1 MLSRISDLFPA
12 NTHPLTLVSDP
23 DGLLTGE
30 QTLVELN
37 QRGFTVIQETD
48 PVLLRHRVEA
58 ARPINREHP
67 IIVVTTGAL
76 ESLPYDLYESGH
88 WVSLA
93 LHQYFPNLAYPV
105 VRALSAAQLEK
116 LSACQQPSSTLGRRK
131 TVEFIL
137 KHVFELDLDSL
148 AHPAYFVDWLVH
160 FHRELGPFPNEIQ
173 AVLLERLRRFPAYQ
187 DWELS
192 TLLEDKQSLTNFIQT
207 QWGYYVQ
214 TSAGKSLGE
223 ASGEYVLAFES
234 DTGLQ
239 DLLPGLLRRR
249 VITPLPLNEI
259 QVVPEWARMG
269 VIASEESPHDRHQRQ
284 VAALLQNIQDQ
295 VVSQDRENTIEI
307 LGEFSWKQWQYLA
320 LDWADLS
327 SLVYQREH
335 PLDSELRSSY
345 ANLIKIVDDGF
356 LGWLRSRYTP
366 LAAQRLPEPKHVYH
380 IPDYLAYL
388 RGLGE
393 FQKVALI
400 ILDGMSLM
408 DWRVIQPIWS
418 TRHPAW
424 SFQTSMLLAQIPTIT
439 RISRYGIVSGLRPAD
454 HTPDLDHTPMERNL
468 WRAYWS
474 RVGLSDRSVDLQ
486 SIALDRMSLPPEVE
500 NFRLDT
506 LCLIDDTLDRFSHNA
521 SLGTVDQLASLLL
534 WLQPNVD
541 TNSKPLELLIE
552 DFLVRD
558 FTVFLTSDHGHVEA
572 IGFGSPSEG
581 LVAQTRGKRARLYND
596 RRAAERVQIAFPET
610 VLWGEDRLLPEGIY
624 ALMPRSRAA
633 FAPNG
638 EKIVT
643 HGGLTIDEVIVPFVR
658 VDLQKT

>member
-12 NTHPLTLVSDP
+12 NTHLLTLVSDP

-48 PVLLRHRVEA
+48 PVVLRHRIEVA
-58 ARPINREHP
+58 QPINREHP
-67 IIVVTTGAL
+67 VIVVTTGAL

-105 VRALSAAQLEK
+105 VRALNAAQLEK
-116 LSACQQPSSTLGRRK
+116 LSTCQLPSVTFGRRK
-131 TVEFIL
+131 TIEFIL
-137 KHVFELDLDSL
+137 KQVFDLDLESL
-148 AHPAYFVDWLVH
+148 SHPAYFVDWLVR
-160 FHRELGPFPNEIQ
+160 FHRELAPLPNEIQ

-192 TLLEDKQSLTNFIQT
+192 ALLEDKQSLTNFLQT

-269 VIASEESPHDRHQRQ
+269 VIASEETEFDRHRRQ
-284 VAALLQNIQDQ
+284 VANLLQNIQDQ
-295 VVSQDRENTIEI
+295 IITQDHEGAIEFVK
-307 LGEFSWKQWQYLA
+307 EFSWKQWKNLA
-320 LDWADLS
+320 LDWADLT
-327 SLVYQREH
+327 SLVYQPEYT
-335 PLDSELRSSY
+335 LDGELLSNC
-345 ANLIKIVDDGF
+345 AKLIRLIDEGF
-356 LGWLRSRYTP
+356 WGWLNNRYTP

-388 RGLGE
+388 RSLGE

-408 DWRVIQPIWS
+408 DWRGIQPVWS

-424 SFQTSMLLAQIPTIT
+424 SMQTSLLLAQIPTIT

-454 HTPDLDHTPMERNL
+454 HITELDHTPVERSL
-468 WRAYWS
+468 WRAFWS

-486 SIALDRMSLPPEVE
+486 SLALDRMNLPAEVE

-521 SLGTVDQLASLLL
+521 TLGTVDQLASLLL
-534 WLQPNVD
+534 WLQSNVE
-541 TNSKPLELLIE
+541 TNSKPLESLIE
-552 DFLVRD
+552 DLLVRD
-558 FTVFLTSDHGHVEA
+558 FTVFLASDHGHVEA
-572 IGFGSPSEG
+572 TGFGSPSEG
-581 LVAQTRGKRARLYND
+581 LLAQTRGKRARLYND
-596 RRAAERVQIAFPET
+596 RLAAERVQIAFPET
-610 VLWGEDRLLPEGIY
+610 VLWGEDSLLPEGIF

-658 VDLQKT
+658 VELQET

>member
-12 NTHPLTLVSDP
+12 NTHPLTLASDP
-23 DGLLTGE
+23 DGLLSGE

-37 QRGFTVIQETD
+37 QRGFTVVQETD
-48 PVLLRHRVEA
+48 PVVLRHRVEA

-67 IIVVTTGAL
+67 VIVVTTGAL

-93 LHQYFPNLAYPV
+93 LHQYFPNLAYPL

-116 LSACQQPSSTLGRRK
+116 LSACQQPSGTLGRRK

-137 KHVFELDLDSL
+137 KHVFDIDLDSL
-148 AHPAYFVDWLVH
+148 AHPAYFVDWLVR
-160 FHRELGPFPNEIQ
+160 FHRELAPLSEEIQ
-173 AVLLERLRRFPAYQ
+173 AVLLERLRRLPVYQNWDLPA
-187 DWELS
+187 
-192 TLLEDKQSLTNFIQT
+192 LLENQQNLTDFLQT
-207 QWGYYVQ
+207 QWGLYVQ
-214 TSAGKSLGE
+214 TSTLRSLGE
-223 ASGEYVLAFES
+223 AGGEYVLTFES

-259 QVVPEWARMG
+259 PMLPEWARLG
-269 VIASEESPHDRHQRQ
+269 VVASEESALDSHRRQ
-284 VAALLQNIQDQ
+284 VEVLLLNLQDQ
-295 VVSQDRENTIEI
+295 MISVDHGDFIE
-307 LGEFSWKQWQYLA
+307 LAKGFSWKQWQYLA

-335 PLDSELRSSY
+335 PLDGDLLSEY
-345 ANLIKIVDDGF
+345 ARLIKLVDEGF
-356 LGWLRSRYTP
+356 LGWLKSHYTP

-388 RGLGE
+388 RSLGE

-408 DWRVIQPIWS
+408 DWRVIQPVWS

-424 SFQTSMLLAQIPTIT
+424 SMQTSLLLAQIPTIT

-454 HTPDLDHTPMERNL
+454 HVTDLDHTPVERSL
-468 WRAYWS
+468 WRAFWS

-486 SIALDRMSLPPEVE
+486 SLALDRVSLPAEVE

-534 WLQPNVD
+534 WLQHNVEI
-541 TNSKPLELLIE
+541 NSKPLESLIE
-552 DFLVRD
+552 DLLVRD
-558 FTVFLTSDHGHVEA
+558 FTVFLASDHGHVEA
-572 IGFGSPSEG
+572 TGFGSPSEG
-581 LVAQTRGKRARLYND
+581 LLAQTRGKRARLYQD
-596 RRAAERVQIAFPET
+596 RRAALRIKDIFPNT
-610 VLWGEDRLLPEGIY
+610 ILWEQDGLLPEQLY
-624 ALMPRSRAA
+624 ALMPTGRNA
-633 FAPNG
+633 FTIFG
-638 EKIVT
+638 ETVVT
-643 HGGLTIDEVIVPFVR
+643 HGGLTVDEIIVPFI
-658 VDLQKT
+658 QIK

>member
-12 NTHPLTLVSDP
+12 NTHLLTLVSDP

-48 PVLLRHRVEA
+48 PVVLRHRVED
-58 ARPINREHP
+58 ARPINLEHP
-67 IIVVTTGAL
+67 VIVVTSGAL

-105 VRALSAAQLEK
+105 VRALDGAQLEK

-131 TVEFIL
+131 TVEYIL
-137 KHVFELDLDSL
+137 NHVFDIDLDSL
-148 AHPAYFVDWLVH
+148 AHPAYFVDWLVR
-160 FHRELGPFPNEIQ
+160 FHRELGPLPNEIL
-173 AVLLERLRRFPAYQ
+173 AVLLERLRRLPVYQNWDLPA
-187 DWELS
+187 
-192 TLLEDKQSLTNFIQT
+192 LLENQQNLTNFLQT
-207 QWGYYVQ
+207 QWGLYVQ
-214 TSAGKSLGE
+214 TSSGKSLGE

-269 VIASEESPHDRHQRQ
+269 VIASEESDFDRHLRQ

-295 VVSQDRENTIEI
+295 VVSHDRENIIEI

-320 LDWADLS
+320 LDWADLT
-327 SLVYQREH
+327 SLVYQPEHTLDRE
-335 PLDSELRSSY
+335 LLLNY
-345 ANLIKIVDDGF
+345 AKLVRLIDEGF
-356 LGWLRSRYTP
+356 WGWLNNRYTP

-388 RGLGE
+388 RSLGE
-393 FQKVALI
+393 LQKVALI

-408 DWRVIQPIWS
+408 DWRVIQPILS
-418 TRHPAW
+418 TRHPTW
-424 SFQTSMLLAQIPTIT
+424 SIQTSVLLAQIPTIT

-454 HTPDLDHTPMERNL
+454 HITDLDRTPVERNL
-468 WRAYWS
+468 WRAFWS
-474 RVGLSDRSVDLQ
+474 RAGLSDRSVDLQ
-486 SIALDRMSLPPEVE
+486 SIALDRISLPPEVE

-534 WLQPNVD
+534 WLQPNVE
-541 TNSKPLELLIE
+541 TNSKPLELLI
-552 DFLVRD
+552 DDLLVRD
-558 FTVFLTSDHGHVEA
+558 FTVFLASDHGHVEA

-610 VLWGEDRLLPEGIY
+610 VLWGEDSLLPEGIF

-633 FAPNG
+633 FAPSG

-658 VDLQKT
+658 VELQET

>member
-12 NTHPLTLVSDP
+12 NTHLLTLVSDP

-48 PVLLRHRVEA
+48 PVVLRHRIDVSQ
-58 ARPINREHP
+58 PMNREHP
-67 IIVVTTGAL
+67 VIVVTTGAL

-105 VRALSAAQLEK
+105 VRALNAAQLEK
-116 LSACQQPSSTLGRRK
+116 LSTCQLPSVTLGRRK
-131 TVEFIL
+131 TIEFIL
-137 KHVFELDLDSL
+137 KQVFDLDLESL
-148 AHPAYFVDWLVH
+148 SRPAYFVDWLVH
-160 FHRELGPFPNEIQ
+160 FHRELGPLPNEIQ
-173 AVLLERLRRFPAYQ
+173 AVMLERLRRLPAYQ
-187 DWELS
+187 DWEL
-192 TLLEDKQSLTNFIQT
+192 TALLEDKQSLTNFLQT

-234 DTGLQ
+234 DAGLQ

-295 VVSQDRENTIEI
+295 VVSQDRENTIEV

-327 SLVYQREH
+327 SLIYQGEH
-335 PLDSELRSSY
+335 PLGSELLPGY
-345 ANLIKIVDDGF
+345 ASLIKLIDNGF
-356 LGWLRSRYTP
+356 LRWLKSHYTP
-366 LAAQRLPEPKHVYH
+366 LAAQLLPEPKHVYH

-388 RGLGE
+388 RNLGE

-408 DWRVIQPIWS
+408 DWRVIQPVWS

-424 SFQTSMLLAQIPTIT
+424 SIQTNLLLAQMPTIT

-454 HTPDLDHTPMERNL
+454 HITDLDHTPVERSL
-468 WRAYWS
+468 WRGFWS
-474 RVGLSDRSVDLQ
+474 RTGFSDRSVDLI
-486 SIALDRMSLPPEVE
+486 SLALDRVNLPAEVE

-506 LCLIDDTLDRFSHNA
+506 LCLIDDTLDRFSHHA
-521 SLGTVDQLASLLL
+521 TLGTVDQLASLLL
-534 WLQPNVD
+534 WLQPNVE
-541 TNSKPLELLIE
+541 TNSKPLESIIE
-552 DFLVRD
+552 GLLVRD

-572 IGFGSPSEG
+572 NGFGSPSEG
-581 LVAQTRGKRARLYND
+581 LMAQTRGRRARLYND
-596 RRAAERVQIAFPET
+596 HRAAERVQIAFPET
-610 VLWGEDRLLPEGIY
+610 ILWGKDSLLPEDIY
-624 ALMPRSRAA
+624 ALMPRGRAA
-633 FAPNG
+633 FTLSG

-658 VDLQKT
+658 VELQEI

>member
-12 NTHPLTLVSDP
+12 NTHSLTLVSDP
-23 DGLLTGE
+23 DGLLSGE

-48 PVLLRHRVEA
+48 PVVLRHRVEV
-58 ARPINREHP
+58 ARPINREHSL
-67 IIVVTTGAL
+67 IVITIGSL

-105 VRALSAAQLEK
+105 VRALDGAQLEK

-131 TVEFIL
+131 TVEYIL
-137 KHVFELDLDSL
+137 KHVFDIDLDSL
-148 AHPAYFVDWLVH
+148 AHPTYFVDWLVR
-160 FHRELGPFPNEIQ
+160 FHRELAPLPGEIQ
-173 AVLLERLRRFPAYQ
+173 AVLLERLRRLPVYQNWDLPA
-187 DWELS
+187 
-192 TLLEDKQSLTNFIQT
+192 LLENQQNLTDFLQN
-207 QWGYYVQ
+207 QWRLYVQ
-214 TSAGKSLGE
+214 SSTGKSLSE
-223 ASGEYVLAFES
+223 AGGEYVLTFES
-234 DTGLQ
+234 DISLQ

-259 QVVPEWARMG
+259 QVLPEWARLG
-269 VIASEESPHDRHQRQ
+269 VVASEESALDRHRRQ
-284 VAALLQNIQDQ
+284 VAALLRNIQDQ
-295 VVSQDRENTIEI
+295 MISPDHGDAIEVVK
-307 LGEFSWKQWQYLA
+307 GFGWKQWQYLA

-335 PLDSELRSSY
+335 PLDGDLLSEY
-345 ANLIKIVDDGF
+345 ARLIKLADNGF
-356 LGWLRSRYTP
+356 LEWLKSHYTP

-388 RGLGE
+388 RSLGE
-393 FQKVALI
+393 FQKVALV

-408 DWRVIQPIWS
+408 DWRVIQPVWS

-424 SFQTSMLLAQIPTIT
+424 SMQTSLLLAQIPTIT

-454 HTPDLDHTPMERNL
+454 HITDLDHTPVERSL
-468 WRAYWS
+468 WRGFWS
-474 RVGLSDRSVDLQ
+474 RVGLSDRSVELQ
-486 SIALDRMSLPPEVE
+486 SLALDRMNLPDKVE

-534 WLQPNVD
+534 WLQPNVE
-541 TNSKPLELLIE
+541 TNSKPLESLIDDLL
-552 DFLVRD
+552 LRD
-558 FTVFLTSDHGHVEA
+558 FTVFLASDHGHVEA
-572 IGFGSPSEG
+572 TGFGSPSEG
-581 LVAQTRGKRARLYND
+581 LLAQTRGKRARLYND
-596 RRAAERVQIAFPET
+596 RLAAERVQIAFSET
-610 VLWGEDRLLPEGIY
+610 VLWGEDSLLPEGIF

-633 FAPNG
+633 FTLSG

-643 HGGLTIDEVIVPFVR
+643 HGGVTIDEVIVPLVR

>member
-1 MLSRISDLFPA
+1 MLNRVSDLFPA
-12 NTHPLTLVSDP
+12 TTHPLTLVSDP
-23 DGLLTGE
+23 DGLLSSE

-48 PVLLRHRVEA
+48 PVVLRHRIEGV
-58 ARPINREHP
+58 RPISQELP
-67 IIVVTTGAL
+67 VIVVTTGAL

-105 VRALSAAQLEK
+105 VRALNAAQLEK
-116 LSACQQPSSTLGRRK
+116 LSTCQQPSATLGRRK
-131 TVEFIL
+131 TIEFIL
-137 KHVFELDLDSL
+137 KQVFDLDLESL
-148 AHPAYFVDWLVH
+148 AHPAYFVDWLVC
-160 FHRELGPFPNEIQ
+160 FHRELAPLPNEIQ
-173 AVLLERLRRFPAYQ
+173 PVLLEHLRRLPVYQ
-187 DWELS
+187 NWELS
-192 TLLEDKQSLTNFIQT
+192 ALLEDKQSLTDFLQT
-207 QWGYYVQ
+207 QWEYYVQ
-214 TSAGKSLGE
+214 TSTGKRLGE

-234 DTGLQ
+234 DTSLQ

-249 VITPLPLNEI
+249 VLTPLPLTEI
-259 QVVPEWARMG
+259 RAVPEWARIG
-269 VIASEESPHDRHQRQ
+269 VIASEESAIDKHQRQ

-295 VVSQDRENTIEI
+295 LISQDHEDAIEFVK
-307 LGEFSWKQWQYLA
+307 GFSWKQWQYLA
-320 LDWADLS
+320 LDWADLTS
-327 SLVYQREH
+327 PVYQREH
-335 PLDSELRSSY
+335 TLDRELLSEY
-345 ANLIKIVDDGF
+345 ARLIKLVDKGF
-356 LGWLRSRYTP
+356 LGWLRSHYTP

-388 RGLGE
+388 RSLGE

-408 DWRVIQPIWS
+408 DWRVIQAVWS

-424 SFQTSMLLAQIPTIT
+424 SIQTSLLLAQIPTIT
-439 RISRYGIVSGLRPAD
+439 RISRYGIISGLRPAD
-454 HTPDLDHTPMERNL
+454 HITDLDRIPVERSL
-468 WRAYWS
+468 WRGFWS
-474 RVGLSDRSVDLQ
+474 RMGLSDRSVDLQ
-486 SIALDRMSLPPEVE
+486 SIALDRINLPPEVE

-534 WLQPNVD
+534 WLQPNVE

-552 DFLVRD
+552 DLLVRD
-558 FTVFLTSDHGHVEA
+558 FTVFLASDHGHVEA
-572 IGFGSPSEG
+572 VGFGSPSEG
-581 LVAQTRGKRARLYND
+581 LLAQTRGKRARLYND
-596 RRAAERVQIAFPET
+596 RLAAERVQIAFAET
-610 VLWGEDRLLPEGIY
+610 VLWGEDSLLPEGIY
-624 ALMPRSRAA
+624 VLMPRSRAA
-633 FAPNG
+633 FSLSG